1 MIVTREF
8 DSAVLAEFIRTMP
21 ETELLSLIEDAL
33 ERDGLIAEHDRC
45 VTQDGFTAS
54 RGLEEFLTEARDE
67 IARADAKA

>member
-8 DSAVLAEFIRTMP
+8 NSTVLAEFIRTTP
-21 ETELLSLIEDAL
+21 ETELMSIIEEAL

-45 VTQDGFTAS
+45 VARDGFTAS
-54 RGLEEFLTEARDE
+54 RSLEEFLTGTKDE